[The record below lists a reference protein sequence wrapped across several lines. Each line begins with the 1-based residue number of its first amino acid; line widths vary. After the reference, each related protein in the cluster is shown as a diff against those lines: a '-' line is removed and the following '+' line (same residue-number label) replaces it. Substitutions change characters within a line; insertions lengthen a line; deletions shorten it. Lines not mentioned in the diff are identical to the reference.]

1 MERNRFCPHAIIHI
15 YRNREDT
22 AMLNFEE
29 MIMLNVSLYAFS
41 MLVTLFL
48 LIGTVTDNERKKPF
62 IISFTF
68 LLISNIFMQLGEAGI
83 WLFEGSPDNVILL
96 YLSAQTSLVFNYV
109 LVISYI
115 HCLTSF
121 IKEKT
126 SVSPVPTRVVMGICA
141 IFILLLFIALPN
153 GWFFSFDE
161 EGYIVYGSL
170 YGLVRL
176 SDAFFVIV
184 EMLSVLKFRKVLTL
198 RGTLILI
205 SFSVLPLTLAI
216 TMQFWWYPTP
226 EYLSITLSLIMI
238 YILFHGETTRQL
250 AEKKLQLAQQETQ
263 LTESRISIMLSQIQP
278 HFMYNM
284 LTTIMY
290 LCRTNPEEA
299 EKTVGQFSRY
309 LRANMDSLTL
319 KQCIPFENEMNHV
332 KTYLSL
338 EKKRFGDK
346 LRVELDIKEKDF
358 MLPALT
364 IQPIIENAVKYGMK
378 KKKEL
383 VIQLKTYSDDNNYYI
398 EILDNGR
405 GFDENEAKND
415 GKSHI
420 GIENVRNRLK
430 MMRDGVLT
438 IDSAIERGTK
448 VVIKLQKTN
457 KKSHD
462 AK

>member
-1 MERNRFCPHAIIHI
+1 
-15 YRNREDT
+15 
-22 AMLNFEE
+22 
-29 MIMLNVSLYAFS
+29 
-41 MLVTLFL
+41 
-48 LIGTVTDNERKKPF
+48 
-62 IISFTF
+62 
-68 LLISNIFMQLGEAGI
+68 
-83 WLFEGSPDNVILL
+83 
-96 YLSAQTSLVFNYV
+96 
-109 LVISYI
+109 
-115 HCLTSF
+115 
-121 IKEKT
+121 
-126 SVSPVPTRVVMGICA
+126 
-141 IFILLLFIALPN
+141 
-153 GWFFSFDE
+153 
-161 EGYIVYGSL
+161 
-170 YGLVRL
+170 
-176 SDAFFVIV
+176 
-184 EMLSVLKFRKVLTL
+184 
-198 RGTLILI
+198 
-205 SFSVLPLTLAI
+205 
-216 TMQFWWYPTP
+216 
-226 EYLSITLSLIMI
+226 
-238 YILFHGETTRQL
+238 
-250 AEKKLQLAQQETQ
+250 
-263 LTESRISIMLSQIQP
+263 MLSQIQP

-290 LCRTNPEEA
+290 LCRTDPEEA

-319 KQCIPFENEMNHV
+319 KQCIPFENEMKHV

-358 MLPALT
+358 MIPALT

-405 GFDENEAKND
+405 GFDVNEAKND

-448 VVIKLQKTN
+448 VVIKLPKTN

>member
-1 MERNRFCPHAIIHI
+1 MP
-15 YRNREDT
+15 
-22 AMLNFEE
+22 NFDE

-41 MLVTLFL
+41 VLVTLFL
-48 LIGTVTDNERKKPF
+48 LIGTVMDNERKKPF
-62 IISFTF
+62 IISFIF
-68 LLISNIFMQLGEAGI
+68 LLISNIFMQLGETGL

-96 YLSAQTSLVFNYV
+96 YLSAQASLVFNYV

-115 HCLTSF
+115 YCLTSF

-126 SVSPVPTRVVMGICA
+126 SVSLVPARVMMGICT

-176 SDAFFVIV
+176 SGAFFVIF
-184 EMLSVLKFRKVLTL
+184 EMLFVLKFRKVLTL

-226 EYLSITLSLIMI
+226 EYLSLTLSLIMI
-238 YILFHGETTRQL
+238 YVLFHGETTRQL

-290 LCRTNPEEA
+290 LCRTDPEEA
-299 EKTVGQFSRY
+299 EKTVGKFSRY

-319 KQCIPFENEMNHV
+319 KQCIPFEKEMNHV

-346 LRVELDIKEKDF
+346 LRVELDINEKDF
-358 MLPALT
+358 MLPSLT
-364 IQPIIENAVKYGMK
+364 IQPIIENAVKYGMR

-383 VIQLKTYSDDNNYYI
+383 KILLKTYSDNDNYYI
-398 EILDNGR
+398 EIIDNGR
-405 GFDENEAKND
+405 GFDVNEVKND

-420 GIENVRNRLK
+420 GIENVKNRLQ
-430 MMRDGVLT
+430 MMCGGDLT
-438 IDSAIERGTK
+438 IDSVAGLGTT
-448 VVIKLQKTN
+448 VVINIPKPKR
-457 KKSHD
+457 
-462 AK
+462 